1 MTESSSA
8 PAGAPAPPAADPTLT
23 WSSHAVAGSGGVLG
37 AAAVWYLTNRYHVP
51 AEVAE
56 PLVGAAGI
64 LVTTGMHFLHAKAAQ
79 VLAPPAASSK

>member
-8 PAGAPAPPAADPTLT
+8 PAAAPGPPSDPTLT

-51 AEVAE
+51 AELAE
-56 PLVGAAGI
+56 PLVGATAI
-64 LVTTGMHFLHAKAAQ
+64 LVTTGMHFLHAKAMQ
-79 VLAPPAASSK
+79 MLAPAATSK